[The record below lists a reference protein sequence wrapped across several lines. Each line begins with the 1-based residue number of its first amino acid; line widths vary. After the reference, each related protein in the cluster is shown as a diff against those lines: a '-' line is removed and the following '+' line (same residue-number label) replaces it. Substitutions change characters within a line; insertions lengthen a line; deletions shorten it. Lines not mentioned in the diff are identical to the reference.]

1 MKRFIYTICLA
12 FIFGACE
19 NWLDVSP
26 KTNIQEKDL
35 FNREQGFKEALT
47 GIYIKMSD
55 QNLYGRELT
64 YGFMDI
70 LAQRY
75 ANPQNQNADY
85 DDPAV
90 WYVYPSTR
98 TERYTTIFWS
108 EHYNLIANLNNLLAN
123 IEQRSEVITTEGLYD
138 IIKGETIGLRAF
150 LYFDLLRMFGPV
162 YQENS
167 SSPSIPYRTEF
178 NRDVAKLAPANQVV
192 DSIISDLKTAEILLE
207 NDPMNIVFNPGY
219 VPTGFLDNRFN
230 RMNKY
235 AVRALL
241 ARVYLWKG
249 DKTNAA
255 QKAQE
260 VIDAEKSSGA
270 KQFALITDNTQDK
283 LGSTELIFAL
293 NMDSETFADVI
304 DNDFY
309 ISRWSY
315 YVLMDLNKL
324 YAIFD
329 TQNDGLN
336 DMRIK
341 EGLGFSI
348 TTTGAYT
355 LKYSQDNLISPA
367 LKNTMPLIRLAEM
380 YYIVAECTDDLD
392 LAATCISAVREARG
406 IEKVTFASEA
416 ERMQH
421 IEKEYRKEF
430 YAEGQLWYFYK
441 RLGYKTFLYCPIDNM
456 TEANYRFAIPDDE
469 IILGNIN

>member
-235 AVRALL
+235 AVKALL

-392 LAATCISAVREARG
+392 LAATCISACFARRGG

-416 ERMQH
+416 ERIAAH
-421 IEKEYRKEF
+421 RKGIS
-430 YAEGQLWYFYK
+430 EG
-441 RLGYKTFLYCPIDNM
+441 
-456 TEANYRFAIPDDE
+456 
-469 IILGNIN
+469 ILCGRTTLVLLQTVGL

>member
-235 AVRALL
+235 AVKEQRS
-241 ARVYLWKG
+241 
-249 DKTNAA
+249 
-255 QKAQE
+255 Q
-260 VIDAEKSSGA
+260 
-270 KQFALITDNTQDK
+270 
-283 LGSTELIFAL
+283 
-293 NMDSETFADVI
+293 
-304 DNDFY
+304 
-309 ISRWSY
+309 
-315 YVLMDLNKL
+315 
-324 YAIFD
+324 AI
-329 TQNDGLN
+329 
-336 DMRIK
+336 
-341 EGLGFSI
+341 
-348 TTTGAYT
+348 
-355 LKYSQDNLISPA
+355 
-367 LKNTMPLIRLAEM
+367 
-380 YYIVAECTDDLD
+380 
-392 LAATCISAVREARG
+392 CINHR
-406 IEKVTFASEA
+406 
-416 ERMQH
+416 
-421 IEKEYRKEF
+421 
-430 YAEGQLWYFYK
+430 
-441 RLGYKTFLYCPIDNM
+441 
-456 TEANYRFAIPDDE
+456 
-469 IILGNIN
+469 